1 MEVEYSVSKASYH
14 VDKIK
19 DLQQGKQI
27 TPTEIQIDLEA
38 YCNHNCEFCSYRKDD
53 GYNNGML
60 ELIGATPGVKYED
73 NKPIGSPSPTS
84 RIPLEFAE
92 TLPRQMV
99 EAGIPAIELTGGGE
113 PTLWK
118 AFDTLYENLG
128 LNKRDIGLVTNG
140 SALTDKRIELI
151 RKYGMWVRISMDSSS
166 PETHK
171 KIHRTQG
178 DDFTKA
184 LKAIE
189 KLTNNKPETLTVG
202 ISFIITPENVWEIE
216 SASDLYSRL
225 NVDHL
230 RFSWMY
236 DKEGHAGIN
245 EVDKELAQGMIRAMQ
260 KKHNRDGF
268 TIFTEADRIN
278 LYSRP
283 NTDFDKCYYQRFVMA
298 IGADSKVYPCCI
310 QKYYKDYAYA
320 DIREKTLKEIVY
332 DLNTMQFM
340 DTLNPVMCNPCWLR
354 NRNKSIGAAI
364 DKPKH
369 HNFI

>member
-1 MEVEYSVSKASYH
+1 MPEVEYSLSKAAYH

-19 DLQQGKQI
+19 ELQQGKQI

-53 GYNNGML
+53 GYNTGML
-60 ELIGATPGVKYED
+60 ELLGVTKGHEE
-73 NKPIGSPSPTS
+73 NKPIGMPSPSS

-92 TLPRQMV
+92 TLPKQMV

-118 AFDTLYENLG
+118 SFDILYENLG
-128 LNKRDIGLVTNG
+128 LAKRDIGLVTNG
-140 SALTDKRIELI
+140 SALTKHRVELI
-151 RKYGMWVRISMDSSS
+151 RKYGMWVRISMDSAK

-171 KIHRTQG
+171 KIHRTQT

-184 LKAIE
+184 LKAI
-189 KLTNNKPETLTVG
+189 KALTDDKPSTLTVG
-202 ISFIITPENVWEIE
+202 ISFIITPENIWEIKE
-216 SASDLYSRL
+216 ASALYAGM

-245 EVDKELAQGMIRAMQ
+245 EADKIIAQGMIKDMQ
-260 KKHNRDGF
+260 EKYNREGF
-268 TIFTEADRIN
+268 NIFTEVDRIES
-278 LYSRP
+278 YSKP
-283 NTDFDKCYYQRFVMA
+283 NTDFKTCHYQRFVMA
-298 IGADSKVYPCCI
+298 IGADSLVYPCCI
-310 QKYYKDYAYA
+310 QKYHEGYGYA

-332 DLNTMQFM
+332 DMNTVNFM
-340 DTLNPVMCNPCWLR
+340 DNLNPIACNPCWLR
-354 NRNKSIGAAI
+354 SRNKSIGASI
-364 DKPKH
+364 EQPKH